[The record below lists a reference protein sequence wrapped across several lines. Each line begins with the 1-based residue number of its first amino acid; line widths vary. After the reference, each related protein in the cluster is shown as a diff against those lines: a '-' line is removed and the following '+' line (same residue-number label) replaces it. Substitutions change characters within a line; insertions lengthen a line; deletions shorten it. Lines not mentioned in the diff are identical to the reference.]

1 MPRAEGGTVRKARPA
16 KEDEETKIKRAKVNE
31 ATITVEEHLNNH
43 AEELIQSLDEYV
55 NKLCASLKRQ
65 AKKSKDEIL
74 SVYERKNGQIPAE
87 KMDVVLTVESGPH
100 QGEEFRLEPFA
111 GVCYI
116 GRSTGKRYRE
126 RGASL
131 CNDPEAS
138 TLHAKIRVTRGKIVF
153 TDAGSTNGST
163 VNGAPV
169 DEGDAITIEHDM
181 VLGIGGCSLRVA
193 LVKGEA

>member
-1 MPRAEGGTVRKARPA
+1 
-16 KEDEETKIKRAKVNE
+16 
-31 ATITVEEHLNNH
+31 
-43 AEELIQSLDEYV
+43 
-55 NKLCASLKRQ
+55 
-65 AKKSKDEIL
+65 
-74 SVYERKNGQIPAE
+74 
-87 KMDVVLTVESGPH
+87 MDVVLTVESGPH
-100 QGEEFRLEPFA
+100 QGLRAFSLDVPGEEFRLEPFA

-116 GRSTGKRYRE
+116 GRSTGTSPLRGTSRTVDRAGRWKLLTTAALGKRYRE